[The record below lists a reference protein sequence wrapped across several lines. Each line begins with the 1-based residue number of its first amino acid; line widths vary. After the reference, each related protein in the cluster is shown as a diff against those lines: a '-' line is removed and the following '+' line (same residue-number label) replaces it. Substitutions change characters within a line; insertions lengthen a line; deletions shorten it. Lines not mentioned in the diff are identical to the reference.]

1 MPEEMDVCSSSPCL
15 GLAWVTIWEC
25 EGVVAFYSEFT
36 IPVAQKASWLLKF
49 WNGRPM
55 FLCGLGHQH
64 VGVLFCG
71 SGSVEQARSDT
82 MLPTV
87 FLFEEIWHFFLYYD
101 LLQAGLRVRRLR
113 HYRVISQAPG

>member
-1 MPEEMDVCSSSPCL
+1 MCVQAHLAL
-15 GLAWVTIWEC
+15 GLAWVTTGEC

-71 SGSVEQARSDT
+71 SGFVEQDRSDT

-87 FLFEEIWHFFLYYD
+87 FDFFCSRRFGILLYYD